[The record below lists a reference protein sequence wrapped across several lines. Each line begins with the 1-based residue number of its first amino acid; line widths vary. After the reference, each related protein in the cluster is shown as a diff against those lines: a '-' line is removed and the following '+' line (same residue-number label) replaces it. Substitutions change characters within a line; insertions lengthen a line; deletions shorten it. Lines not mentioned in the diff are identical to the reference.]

1 MKQLNGTVVSVHSG
15 VNEDLSKQALDSI
28 DVDFEGIT
36 GDAHRGM
43 SRTAF
48 SGEREPKGTILR
60 NDRQWS
66 GLSVEELATI
76 SEQLDLTETLHPETL
91 GANICVQGIP
101 DFSLLPRG
109 TRLVFPSGAALIVEE
124 YNPPCSE
131 MGEQIVAKYQ
141 TRSGEPLTA
150 KQWLKPAHG
159 RRGVVGMVDVA
170 GTIRTGDDVL
180 VQVFEEPRIKPLQ

>member
-15 VNEDLSKQALDSI
+15 KNKDLSKQILESI
-28 DVDFEGIT
+28 EVDFAGIS

-48 SGEREPKGTILR
+48 SGEREAKGTILR

-66 GLSVEELATI
+66 GVSIEELAII
-76 SEQLDLTETLHPETL
+76 SKQLNLGQPLQAETL

-109 TRLVFPSGAALIVEE
+109 TRLVFPSGAALIIEE
-124 YNPPCSE
+124 YNPPCTD
-131 MGEQIVAKYQ
+131 MGEQVAAKYS
-141 TRSGEPLTA
+141 TRSGEPLTS

-170 GTIRTGDDVL
+170 GTISAGDEIL
-180 VQVFEEPRIKPLQ
+180 VQVFEPHRIKPY

>member
-15 VNEDLSKQALDSI
+15 KNEDLSKQALDSI
-28 DVDFEGIT
+28 EVDFEGIA
-36 GDAHRGM
+36 GDAHRGI
-43 SRTAF
+43 SRAAY
-48 SGEREPKGTILR
+48 SGDREPKDTILR

-66 GLSVEELATI
+66 GVSAEELAII
-76 SEQLDLTETLHPETL
+76 SEQLDLNEPLQAETL
-91 GANICVQGIP
+91 GANLCVEGIP

-124 YNPPCSE
+124 YNPPCTQ
-131 MGEQIVAKYQ
+131 MGAQVAAKYSA
-141 TRSGEPLTA
+141 RSGEPLTP

-170 GTIRTGDDVL
+170 GTISAGDEIL
-180 VQVFEEPRIKPLQ
+180 VQVFEPPRIKPY

>member
-15 VNEDLSKQALDSI
+15 KNEDLSKQALESI
-28 DVDFEGIT
+28 EVDFEGIA
-36 GDAHRGM
+36 GDAHRGI

-66 GLSVEELATI
+66 GVSVEELAVI
-76 SEQLDLTETLHPETL
+76 SEQLELTETLRPDTL

-109 TRLVFPSGAALIVEE
+109 TRLVFPSGAALIIEE
-124 YNPPCSE
+124 YNPACSE
-131 MGEQIVAKYQ
+131 MGEQVVAKYQ
-141 TRSGEPLTA
+141 THSSAPLTP

-170 GTIRTGDDVL
+170 GTLSAGDKIL
-180 VQVFEEPRIKPLQ
+180 VQVFEEPRIQPY

>member
-1 MKQLNGTVVSVHSG
+1 MKQLNGTVVSVHAG
-15 VNEDLSKQALDSI
+15 KNEDLSKQALESI
-28 DVDFEGIT
+28 EVDFEGIA
-36 GDAHRGM
+36 GDAHRGT

-66 GLSVEELATI
+66 GVSVEELAII
-76 SEQLDLTETLHPETL
+76 SEKLDLSETLRPDTL
-91 GANICVQGIP
+91 GANICVEGIP

-124 YNPPCSE
+124 YNPPCTD
-131 MGEQIVAKYQ
+131 MGAQVAAKYSTQ
-141 TRSGEPLTA
+141 SGEPLTP

-170 GTIRTGDDVL
+170 DTISTGDEIL
-180 VQVFEEPRIKPLQ
+180 VQVFETPRIMPY